1 MLLAS
6 KDHPHGCQLCLC
18 DVGGYPSIGIP
29 TDEKDDPA
37 DLRHH
42 DRHAVLQFH
51 KRGPTPRD
59 TLMTVSRCAER
70 VGQLRGCV
78 VLYLELPACP

>member
-29 TDEKDDPA
+29 TDEKDDRGYTGGSKRCMKRQTS
-37 DLRHH
+37 DVSLR
-42 DRHAVLQFH
+42 LPLP
-51 KRGPTPRD
+51 GPTA
-59 TLMTVSRCAER
+59 TA
-70 VGQLRGCV
+70 VGAGV
-78 VLYLELPACP
+78 PTGGTAVDA